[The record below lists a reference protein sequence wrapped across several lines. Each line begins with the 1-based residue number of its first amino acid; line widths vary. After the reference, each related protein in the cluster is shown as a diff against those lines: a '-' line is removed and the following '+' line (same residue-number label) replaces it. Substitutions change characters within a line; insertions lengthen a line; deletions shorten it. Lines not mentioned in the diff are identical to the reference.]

1 MFNNLSITG
10 KLLLAFGSMVA
21 IIVGLVSMV
30 YMTLDRVALSANED
44 TESRLVMVA
53 VRTLEGDMADLET
66 GQRGFLITGDE
77 KFLEPYTQA
86 RLSVSQNIDRIREL
100 TQKNRRQQ
108 DRLQE
113 IRDLMQQWVTQHLE
127 PLIGQRREVNAGRGE
142 LAQLIAV
149 EQSARGKATADRIRT
164 MLTKLADDEEVLLNE
179 RTTRTA
185 GMAQDLYNVLTFGGL
200 LSVALAGLLSFLLT
214 RSIVQPLTEAVQVTA
229 QVTAGDLTANI
240 ITRGRDETGRMM
252 SSMREM
258 IQRLSGVISEVR
270 GAAGSLS
277 SASLQV
283 ASAAQGLSQGTSS
296 QAASVEETTASLE
309 QLNVSIRQNSENS
322 REMEQTALKGARDA
336 EESGRA
342 VKETVEAMNAIAE
355 RISIVEEIAYQTNLL
370 ALNAAV
376 EAARAGE
383 HGRGFSVVATEVRKL
398 AERSQ
403 KAAKEIGGLASSS
416 VKVAERSGQ
425 LLSELVPAIRRTSQL
440 VQQVTNA
447 SREQAVG
454 VSQMTRAMTQVDQVT
469 QRNASAAEELS
480 STAEEMATQ
489 AESLLQ
495 MMTFFRLVEGFG
507 FHAPSATA
515 RPMPVRLPA
524 SAARGLQVAAQ
535 GVLAASTPAPRN
547 GNGHANG
554 HGNGHANGHLGGAA
568 ETPAHQDFQ
577 RF

>member
-1 MFNNLSITG
+1 MFNNLSITA
-10 KLLLAFGSMVA
+10 KLTLAFSAMVA
-21 IIVGLVSMV
+21 IILALVVVV
-30 YMTLDRVALSANED
+30 YTTIVKVSVTAEGD
-44 TESRLVMVA
+44 TESHKVLIA

-66 GQRGFLITGDE
+66 GQRGFLITGDD
-77 KFLEPYTQA
+77 KFLEPYNMA
-86 RLSVSQNIDRIREL
+86 RLSVSQSLDTIRQL
-100 TQKNRRQQ
+100 TQSDHRQQ
-108 DRLQE
+108 ERQQE
-113 IRDLMQQWVTQHLE
+113 IRDLLQQWISQHLE
-127 PLIGQRREVNAGRGE
+127 PLIAQRREVSAGRGDM
-142 LAQLIAV
+142 AQLIAV
-149 EQSARGKATADRIRT
+149 EQSARGKQTADRIR
-164 MLTKLADDEEVLLNE
+164 MQLTKLGEDETALLQE

-185 GMAQDLYNVLTFGGL
+185 GMVVDLYDMIIMGGALGVVLAAL
-200 LSVALAGLLSFLLT
+200 LSYFLT
-214 RSIVQPLTEAVQVTA
+214 RSIVHPLTEAVRVTA

-240 ITRGRDETGRMM
+240 VARGTDETGRMM
-252 SSMREM
+252 GSMREM

-322 REMEQTALKGARDA
+322 REMEQTAVKGARDA

-403 KAAKEIGGLASSS
+403 KAAKEIGGLATSS

-425 LLSELVPAIRRTSQL
+425 LLTELVPAIRRTSEL
-440 VQQVTNA
+440 VQQVANA
-447 SREQAVG
+447 SREQSIG
-454 VSQMTRAMTQVDQVT
+454 VSQMNRAMTQVDQVT

-495 MMTFFRLVEGFG
+495 MMTFFRLMEGFSYN
-507 FHAPSATA
+507 APAMP
-515 RPMPVRLPA
+515 RPQAPRPQMSPV
-524 SAARGLQVAAQ
+524 RGLQAAAQ
-535 GVLAASTPAPRN
+535 GPLATSTNGALSRLQNGAEAPAP
-547 GNGHANG
+547 H
-554 HGNGHANGHLGGAA
+554 
-568 ETPAHQDFQ
+568 DFQ

>member
-1 MFNNLSITG
+1 MFNNLSITA
-10 KLLLAFGSMVA
+10 KLTLAFSAMVA
-21 IIVGLVSMV
+21 IIIALVVVV
-30 YMTLDRVALSANED
+30 YTTILKVSVTAEGD
-44 TESRLVMVA
+44 TESHKVLIA

-66 GQRGFLITGDE
+66 GQRGFLITGDD
-77 KFLEPYTQA
+77 KFLEPYNLA
-86 RLSVSQNIDRIREL
+86 RLGVSQSLDNIRQL
-100 TQKNRRQQ
+100 TQSDHRQQ
-108 DRLQE
+108 ERQQE
-113 IRDLMQQWVTQHLE
+113 IRDLLQQWISQHLE
-127 PLIGQRREVNAGRGE
+127 PLIAQRREINAGRGE
-142 LAQLIAV
+142 LAQLVAV
-149 EQSARGKATADRIRT
+149 EQSARGKQTVDRIR
-164 MLTKLADDEEVLLNE
+164 MLLSKLGDDETALLQE

-185 GMAQDLYNVLTFGGL
+185 GMVVDLYNMIIMGGVLGVVLAAL
-200 LSVALAGLLSFLLT
+200 LSYFLT
-214 RSIVQPLTEAVQVTA
+214 RSIVQPLTEAVQVTS

-240 ITRGRDETGRMM
+240 VARGTDETGRMM
-252 SSMREM
+252 GSMREM

-355 RISIVEEIAYQTNLL
+355 RIDIVEEIAYQTNLL

-403 KAAKEIGGLASSS
+403 KAAKEIGSLATSS

-425 LLSELVPAIRRTSQL
+425 LLSELVPAIRRTSEL
-440 VQQVTNA
+440 VQQVANA
-447 SREQAVG
+447 SREQSIG
-454 VSQMTRAMTQVDQVT
+454 VSQMNRAMTQVDQVT

-495 MMTFFRLVEGFG
+495 MMNFFRLVEGMNFNASSTQ
-507 FHAPSATA
+507 H
-515 RPMPVRLPA
+515 RPMATRLPA
-524 SAARGLQVAAQ
+524 SPVRGLQAAAQ
-535 GVLAASTPAPRN
+535 GPLATSTNGALSRLQNGAEAPAP
-547 GNGHANG
+547 H
-554 HGNGHANGHLGGAA
+554 
-568 ETPAHQDFQ
+568 DFQ

>member
-1 MFNNLSITG
+1 MFNNLSITA
-10 KLLLAFGSMVA
+10 KLTLAFSAMVA
-21 IIVGLVSMV
+21 IIIALVVVV
-30 YMTLDRVALSANED
+30 YTTIVKVSVTAEGD
-44 TESRLVMVA
+44 TESHKVLIA

-66 GQRGFLITGDE
+66 GQRGFLITGDD
-77 KFLEPYTQA
+77 KFLEPYNLA
-86 RLSVSQNIDRIREL
+86 RLSLSQSLDSIRQH
-100 TQKNRRQQ
+100 TQSDRRQQ
-108 DRLQE
+108 ERQQE
-113 IRDLMQQWVTQHLE
+113 IRDLLQQWISQHLE
-127 PLIGQRREVNAGRGE
+127 PLIAQRREVTAGRGE

-149 EQSARGKATADRIRT
+149 EQSARGKQTADRIR
-164 MLTKLADDEEVLLNE
+164 MQLTKLADDETALLAE
-179 RTTRTA
+179 RTARTA
-185 GMAQDLYNVLTFGGL
+185 SMVVDLYDMIIMGGALGVVLAAL
-200 LSVALAGLLSFLLT
+200 LSYFLT

-240 ITRGRDETGRMM
+240 TARGTDETGRMM
-252 SSMREM
+252 GSMRDM
-258 IQRLSGVISEVR
+258 IHRLSGVISEVR

-322 REMEQTALKGARDA
+322 REMEQTAVKGARDA

-355 RISIVEEIAYQTNLL
+355 RIDIVEEIAYQTNLL

-403 KAAKEIGGLASSS
+403 KAAKEIGSLATSS

-425 LLSELVPAIRRTSQL
+425 LLSELVPAIRRTSEL
-440 VQQVTNA
+440 VQQVANA
-447 SREQAVG
+447 SREQSIG
-454 VSQMTRAMTQVDQVT
+454 VSQMNRAMTQVDQVT

-495 MMTFFRLVEGFG
+495 MMNFFRLVEGLSFNASS
-507 FHAPSATA
+507 APRAPA
-515 RPMPVRLPA
+515 HRPQMSPV
-524 SAARGLQVAAQ
+524 RGLQAAAQ
-535 GVLAASTPAPRN
+535 GPLATSTNGALSRLQNGAEAPAP
-547 GNGHANG
+547 H
-554 HGNGHANGHLGGAA
+554 
-568 ETPAHQDFQ
+568 DFQ

>member
-1 MFNNLSITG
+1 MFNNLSITA
-10 KLLLAFGSMVA
+10 KLTLAFSAMVA
-21 IIVGLVSMV
+21 IIIALVVVV
-30 YMTLDRVALSANED
+30 YTTIIKVSVTALGD
-44 TESRLVMVA
+44 TESQKVLIA

-66 GQRGFLITGDE
+66 GQRGFLITGDD
-77 KFLEPYTQA
+77 KFLEPYSMA
-86 RLSVSQNIDRIREL
+86 RLSVTQSLDNIRQL
-100 TQKNRRQQ
+100 TQSDHRQQ
-108 DRLQE
+108 ERQQE
-113 IRDLMQQWVTQHLE
+113 IRDLLQQWITQHLE
-127 PLIGQRREVNAGRGE
+127 PLIAQRREVTAGRGE

-149 EQSARGKATADRIRT
+149 EQSARGKQTADRIR
-164 MLTKLADDEEVLLNE
+164 MQLTKLADDETALLGE
-179 RTTRTA
+179 RSARTA
-185 GMAQDLYNVLTFGGL
+185 GMVEDLYNTIITGGVLGVVLAAL
-200 LSVALAGLLSFLLT
+200 LSYFLT
-214 RSIVQPLTEAVQVTA
+214 RSIVQPLAEAVQVTA

-240 ITRGRDETGRMM
+240 TARGTDETGRMM
-252 SSMREM
+252 GSMRDM

-403 KAAKEIGGLASSS
+403 KAAKEIGGLATSS

-425 LLSELVPAIRRTSQL
+425 LLSELVPAIRRTSEL

-447 SREQAVG
+447 SREQSVG
-454 VSQMTRAMTQVDQVT
+454 VSQMNRAMTQVDQVT

-495 MMTFFRLVEGFG
+495 MMTFFRLTEGLSFNH
-507 FHAPSATA
+507 HAAPRAPA
-515 RPMPVRLPA
+515 PRLPA
-524 SAARGLQVAAQ
+524 SPARGLQAAAQ
-535 GVLAASTPAPRN
+535 GALGASTPTALSRLQNGAEAPAP
-547 GNGHANG
+547 H
-554 HGNGHANGHLGGAA
+554 
-568 ETPAHQDFQ
+568 DFQ

>member
-1 MFNNLSITG
+1 MFNNLSITA
-10 KLLLAFGSMVA
+10 KLTLAFSAMVA
-21 IIVGLVSMV
+21 IIIGLVVVV
-30 YMTLDRVALSANED
+30 YTTILKVAASAEGD
-44 TESRLVMVA
+44 TESHKVMIA
-53 VRTLEGDMADLET
+53 VRTLEGDLADLET
-66 GQRGFLITGDE
+66 GQRGFIITGDD
-77 KFLEPYTQA
+77 KFLEPYNLA
-86 RLSVSQNIDRIREL
+86 RLSVSQNLDSIRQL
-100 TQKNRRQQ
+100 TQSDHRQQ
-108 DRLQE
+108 ERQQE
-113 IRDLMQQWVTQHLE
+113 VRDLMQQWVSQHLE
-127 PLIGQRREVNAGRGE
+127 PLINQRREVSAGRGDM
-142 LAQLIAV
+142 AQLIAV
-149 EQSARGKATADRIRT
+149 EQSARGKQTADRIR
-164 MLTKLADDEEVLLNE
+164 MLLTKLGDDEAALLQE
-179 RTTRTA
+179 RTARTA
-185 GMAQDLYNVLTFGGL
+185 VMAENLYDLIIMGGVLGVVLAAL
-200 LSVALAGLLSFLLT
+200 LSYFLT

-229 QVTAGDLTANI
+229 QVTAGDLTANV
-240 ITRGRDETGRMM
+240 TARGTDETGRMM
-252 SSMREM
+252 GSMRDM
-258 IQRLSGVISEVR
+258 IHRLSGVISEVR

-322 REMEQTALKGARDA
+322 REMEQTAIKGARDA

-403 KAAKEIGGLASSS
+403 KAAKEIGGLATSS

-425 LLSELVPAIRRTSQL
+425 LLTELVPAIRRTAEL
-440 VQQVTNA
+440 VQQVANA
-447 SREQAVG
+447 SREQSIG
-454 VSQMTRAMTQVDQVT
+454 VSQMNRAMTQVDQVT

-495 MMTFFRLVEGFG
+495 MMNFFRLVEGFSFNG
-507 FHAPSATA
+507 PAAPRAPA
-515 RPMPVRLPA
+515 HRLPV
-524 SAARGLQVAAQ
+524 SPVRGLQAAAQ
-535 GVLAASTPAPRN
+535 GPLAASTPNGALSRLQNGAEAPAP
-547 GNGHANG
+547 H
-554 HGNGHANGHLGGAA
+554 
-568 ETPAHQDFQ
+568 DFQ

>member
-1 MFNNLSITG
+1 MFNNLSITA
-10 KLLLAFGSMVA
+10 KLTLAFSAMVA
-21 IIVGLVSMV
+21 IIIALVVTV
-30 YMTLDRVALSANED
+30 YTTIVKVSVTAEGD
-44 TESRLVMVA
+44 TESHKVLIA
-53 VRTLEGDMADLET
+53 VRGLEGDMADLET
-66 GQRGFLITGDE
+66 GQRGFIITGDD
-77 KFLEPYTQA
+77 KFLEPFNLG
-86 RLSVSQNIDRIREL
+86 RLSMSQNLDSIRQF
-100 TQKNRRQQ
+100 TQSDRRQQ
-108 DRLQE
+108 ERQQE
-113 IRDLMQQWVTQHLE
+113 IRDLLQQWISQHLE
-127 PLIGQRREVNAGRGE
+127 PLIAQRREVAAGRGD
-142 LAQLIAV
+142 LAQVIAV
-149 EQSARGKATADRIRT
+149 EQSARGKQTADRIR
-164 MLTKLADDEEVLLNE
+164 MLLTKLADDETTLLNE
-179 RTTRTA
+179 RTARTA
-185 GMAQDLYNVLTFGGL
+185 AMVVDLYNLIIMGGVLG
-200 LSVALAGLLSFLLT
+200 VVLAGLLSYFLT
-214 RSIVQPLTEAVQVTA
+214 RSIVQPLTEAVQVTS
-229 QVTAGDLTANI
+229 QVTSGDLTANI
-240 ITRGRDETGRMM
+240 TSRGTDETGRMM

-322 REMEQTALKGARDA
+322 REMEQTAVKGARDA

-342 VKETVEAMNAIAE
+342 VKETVAAMNAIAE

-403 KAAKEIGGLASSS
+403 KAAKEIGGLATSS

-425 LLSELVPAIRRTSQL
+425 LLTELVPAIRRTSEL
-440 VQQVTNA
+440 VQQVANA
-447 SREQAVG
+447 SREQSVG
-454 VSQMTRAMTQVDQVT
+454 VSQMNRAMTQVDQVT

-495 MMTFFRLVEGFG
+495 MMNFFRLVEGFSFNG
-507 FHAPSATA
+507 PTAQRAPVHHRAPAS
-515 RPMPVRLPA
+515 PVRGLQAAAQGTLPA
-524 SAARGLQVAAQ
+524 SPNGALSRLQNGAEP
-535 GVLAASTPAPRN
+535 PAP
-547 GNGHANG
+547 H
-554 HGNGHANGHLGGAA
+554 
-568 ETPAHQDFQ
+568 DFQ

>member
-1 MFNNLSITG
+1 MFNNLSITA
-10 KLLLAFGSMVA
+10 KLVFAFSAMVA
-21 IIVGLVSMV
+21 IIIGIVGMTYSTLV
-30 YMTLDRVALSANED
+30 RVAASATGD
-44 TESRLVMVA
+44 TESQHMMIA
-53 VRTLEGDMADLET
+53 VRTLEGDMADLAM
-66 GQRGFLITGDE
+66 GQRGFLITGDD
-77 KFLEPYTQA
+77 KFLEPYNQA
-86 RLSVSQNIDRIREL
+86 RLSVSQNLDRIREL
-100 TQKNRRQQ
+100 TQRDRRQQ
-108 DRLQE
+108 DRQQE
-113 IRDLMQQWVTQHLE
+113 IRELMQQWVTQHLE
-127 PLIGQRREVNAGRGE
+127 PLIAQRRDVSAGRGE
-142 LAQLIAV
+142 MAQVISV
-149 EQSARGKATADRIRT
+149 EQAARGKETSDRVR
-164 MLTKLADDEEVLLNE
+164 MLLSKLADDEEVLLKE

-185 GMAQDLYNVLTFGGL
+185 DMAQDLYDVIIMGGVLG
-200 LSVALAGLLSFLLT
+200 VALAGLLSFLLT
-214 RSIVQPLTEAVQVTA
+214 RSIVQPLTEAVKVTT

-240 ITRGRDETGRMM
+240 TARGTDETGRMM
-252 SSMREM
+252 SGMRDM

-403 KAAKEIGGLASSS
+403 KAAKEIGGLATSS

-425 LLSELVPAIRRTSQL
+425 LLSDLVPAIRRTSEL

-447 SREQAVG
+447 SREQSIG
-454 VSQMTRAMTQVDQVT
+454 VSQMNRAMTQVDQVT

-507 FHAPSATA
+507 FNVPSNPT
-515 RPMPVRLPA
+515 RPMAHRMPA
-524 SAARGLQVAAQ
+524 SPARGLQAAAQ
-535 GVLAASTPAPRN
+535 GTFGASSPQVSALSRLQN
-547 GNGHANG
+547 G
-554 HGNGHANGHLGGAA
+554 A
-568 ETPAHQDFQ
+568 ESPAHQDFQ

>member
-1 MFNNLSITG
+1 MFNNLSITA
-10 KLLLAFGSMVA
+10 KLTLAFSAMVA
-21 IIVGLVSMV
+21 IIIALVVTV
-30 YMTLDRVALSANED
+30 YTTILKVAATAEGD
-44 TESRLVMVA
+44 TESHKVLIA

-66 GQRGFLITGDE
+66 GQRGFIITGDD
-77 KFLEPYTQA
+77 KFLEPYNLA
-86 RLSVSQNIDRIREL
+86 RLSVSQSLDNIRQF
-100 TQKNRRQQ
+100 TQSDHRQQ
-108 DRLQE
+108 ERQQE
-113 IRDLMQQWVTQHLE
+113 IRDLLQQWITQHLE
-127 PLIGQRREVNAGRGE
+127 PLIAQRREVNAGRGE
-142 LAQLIAV
+142 LAQLVAV
-149 EQSARGKATADRIRT
+149 EQSARGKQTADRIR
-164 MLTKLADDEEVLLNE
+164 MLLTKLGDDETSLLAE
-179 RTTRTA
+179 RTARTA
-185 GMAQDLYNVLTFGGL
+185 GMVTDMYNMIIMGGVLG
-200 LSVALAGLLSFLLT
+200 VVLAAVLSFFLT
-214 RSIVQPLTEAVQVTA
+214 RSIVQPLTEAVQVTS

-240 ITRGRDETGRMM
+240 VSRGTDETGRMM

-322 REMEQTALKGARDA
+322 REMEQTAVKGARDA

-403 KAAKEIGGLASSS
+403 KAAKEIGGLATSS

-425 LLSELVPAIRRTSQL
+425 LLTELVPAIRRTSEL
-440 VQQVTNA
+440 VQQVANA
-447 SREQAVG
+447 SREQSVG
-454 VSQMTRAMTQVDQVT
+454 VSQMNRAMTQVDQVT

-495 MMTFFRLVEGFG
+495 MMTFFRLMEGFS
-507 FHAPSATA
+507 FNTHAAPRAPSHHRA
-515 RPMPVRLPA
+515 PA
-524 SAARGLQVAAQ
+524 SPARGLHAAAQ
-535 GVLAASTPAPRN
+535 GTLPGPANGALSRLQNGAEPPAP
-547 GNGHANG
+547 H
-554 HGNGHANGHLGGAA
+554 
-568 ETPAHQDFQ
+568 DFQ

>member
-1 MFNNLSITG
+1 MFNNLSITA
-10 KLLLAFGSMVA
+10 KLTLAFSAMVA
-21 IIVGLVSMV
+21 IIIALVVVV
-30 YMTLDRVALSANED
+30 YTTILKVSVTAEGD
-44 TESRLVMVA
+44 TESHKVLIA

-66 GQRGFLITGDE
+66 GQRGFLITGDD
-77 KFLEPYTQA
+77 KFLEPYNMA
-86 RLSVSQNIDRIREL
+86 RMSVSQSLDSIRQL
-100 TQKNRRQQ
+100 TQSDHRQQ
-108 DRLQE
+108 ERQQE
-113 IRDLMQQWVTQHLE
+113 IRDLLQQWISQHLE
-127 PLIGQRREVNAGRGE
+127 PLIAQRREVNAGRGE
-142 LAQLIAV
+142 LAQLVAV
-149 EQSARGKATADRIRT
+149 EQSARGKQTADRIR
-164 MLTKLADDEEVLLNE
+164 MLLTKLGDDETALLAE

-185 GMAQDLYNVLTFGGL
+185 GMVVDLYDMIIMGGVLG
-200 LSVALAGLLSFLLT
+200 VVLAALLSFFLT
-214 RSIVQPLTEAVQVTA
+214 RSIVQPLTEAVQVTS

-240 ITRGRDETGRMM
+240 TTRGTDETGRMM
-252 SSMREM
+252 GSMRDM
-258 IQRLSGVISEVR
+258 IHRLSGVISEVR

-355 RISIVEEIAYQTNLL
+355 RIDIVEEIAYQTNLL

-403 KAAKEIGGLASSS
+403 KAAKEIGSLATSS

-425 LLSELVPAIRRTSQL
+425 LLSELVPAIRRTSEL
-440 VQQVTNA
+440 VQQVANA
-447 SREQAVG
+447 SREQSIG
-454 VSQMTRAMTQVDQVT
+454 VSQMNRAMTQVDQVT

-495 MMTFFRLVEGFG
+495 MMNFFRLVEGMSFNASSTQ
-507 FHAPSATA
+507 H
-515 RPMPVRLPA
+515 RPMAPRLPA
-524 SAARGLQVAAQ
+524 SPVRGLHAAAQ
-535 GVLAASTPAPRN
+535 GPLATSTNGALSRLQNGAEAPAP
-547 GNGHANG
+547 H
-554 HGNGHANGHLGGAA
+554 
-568 ETPAHQDFQ
+568 DFQ

>member
-1 MFNNLSITG
+1 MFNNLSITA
-10 KLLLAFGSMVA
+10 KLTLAFGAMVA
-21 IIVGLVSMV
+21 IIIGVVSVV
-30 YMTLDRVALSANED
+30 YTTLDKVAKSAEGD
-44 TESRLVMVA
+44 TESHQVMIA

-66 GQRGFLITGDE
+66 GQRGFIITGDD
-77 KFLEPYTQA
+77 KFLEPYNLS
-86 RLSVSQNIDRIREL
+86 RLSVSQNLDRIREL
-100 TQKNRRQQ
+100 TQRDHREQERQ
-108 DRLQE
+108 QE
-113 IRDLMQQWVTQHLE
+113 IRDLLQQWITQHLE
-127 PLIGQRREVNAGRGE
+127 PLIAQRREVNAGRAE

-149 EQSARGKATADRIRT
+149 EQAARGKQTADRIR
-164 MLTKLADDEEVLLNE
+164 MLLSKLADDEQALLKE
-179 RTTRTA
+179 RTARTGA
-185 GMAQDLYNVLTFGGL
+185 MAQDLYDVIISGGVLG
-200 LSVALAGLLSFLLT
+200 VALAGLLSFFLT

-240 ITRGRDETGRMM
+240 TARGTDETGRMM
-252 SSMREM
+252 SSMRDM

-403 KAAKEIGGLASSS
+403 KAAKEIGGLATSS

-425 LLSELVPAIRRTSQL
+425 LLSELVPAIRRTSEL

-447 SREQAVG
+447 SREQSIG
-454 VSQMTRAMTQVDQVT
+454 VSQMNRAMTQVDQVT

-495 MMTFFRLVEGFG
+495 MMTFFRLMEGFS
-507 FHAPSATA
+507 FNHPAAPRAPA
-515 RPMPVRLPA
+515 PRLPA
-524 SAARGLQVAAQ
+524 SPARGLHAAAQ
-535 GVLAASTPAPRN
+535 GPLGASSPTALSRLQNGAEAPAP
-547 GNGHANG
+547 H
-554 HGNGHANGHLGGAA
+554 
-568 ETPAHQDFQ
+568 DFQ

>member
-1 MFNNLSITG
+1 MFNNLSITA
-10 KLLLAFGSMVA
+10 KLTLAFSAMVA
-21 IIVGLVSMV
+21 IILALVVVV
-30 YMTLDRVALSANED
+30 YSTIVKVSVTAEGD
-44 TESRLVMVA
+44 TESHKVLIA

-66 GQRGFLITGDE
+66 GQRGFLITGDD
-77 KFLEPYTQA
+77 KFLEPYNLA
-86 RLSVSQNIDRIREL
+86 RLSVSQSLDSIRQL
-100 TQKNRRQQ
+100 TQSDHRQQ
-108 DRLQE
+108 ERQQE
-113 IRDLMQQWVTQHLE
+113 IRDLLQQWISQHLE
-127 PLIGQRREVNAGRGE
+127 PLIAQRREVNAGRGE
-142 LAQLIAV
+142 LAQLVAV
-149 EQSARGKATADRIRT
+149 EQSARGKQTADRIR
-164 MLTKLADDEEVLLNE
+164 MQLTKLGEDETALLQE
-179 RTTRTA
+179 RTARTA
-185 GMAQDLYNVLTFGGL
+185 GMVVDLYNMIIMGGALGVVLAAL
-200 LSVALAGLLSFLLT
+200 LSYFLT

-240 ITRGRDETGRMM
+240 VTRGTDETGRMM
-252 SSMREM
+252 GSMREM

-322 REMEQTALKGARDA
+322 REMEQTAVKGARDA

-403 KAAKEIGGLASSS
+403 KAAKEIGGLATSS

-425 LLSELVPAIRRTSQL
+425 LLTELVPAIRRTSEL
-440 VQQVTNA
+440 VQQVANA
-447 SREQAVG
+447 SREQSIG
-454 VSQMTRAMTQVDQVT
+454 VSQMNRAMTQVDQVT

-495 MMTFFRLVEGFG
+495 MMTFFRLMEGFSYN
-507 FHAPSATA
+507 APSVPRA
-515 RPMPVRLPA
+515 PA
-524 SAARGLQVAAQ
+524 PRQQLSPARGLQQAAQ
-535 GVLAASTPAPRN
+535 GSLATPTNGALARLQNGAEAPAP
-547 GNGHANG
+547 H
-554 HGNGHANGHLGGAA
+554 
-568 ETPAHQDFQ
+568 DFQ

>member
-1 MFNNLSITG
+1 MFNNLSITA
-10 KLLLAFGSMVA
+10 KLTLAFSAMVA
-21 IIVGLVSMV
+21 IIIALVVVV
-30 YMTLDRVALSANED
+30 YTTILKVSVTAEGD
-44 TESRLVMVA
+44 TESHKVLIA
-53 VRTLEGDMADLET
+53 VRTLEGDLADLET
-66 GQRGFLITGDE
+66 GQRGFLITGDD
-77 KFLEPYTQA
+77 KFLEPYNLA
-86 RLSVSQNIDRIREL
+86 RLSLSQSLDHIRQL
-100 TQKNRRQQ
+100 TQSDRRQQ
-108 DRLQE
+108 ERQQE
-113 IRDLMQQWVTQHLE
+113 IRDLLQQWISQHLE
-127 PLIGQRREVNAGRGE
+127 PLIAQRREVAAGRGD

-149 EQSARGKATADRIRT
+149 EQSARGKQTADRIR
-164 MLTKLADDEEVLLNE
+164 MQLTKLADDETALLQE

-185 GMAQDLYNVLTFGGL
+185 GMVVDLYNLIIMGGVLG
-200 LSVALAGLLSFLLT
+200 VVLAALLSFFLT
-214 RSIVQPLTEAVQVTA
+214 RSIVQPLTEAVQVTS

-240 ITRGRDETGRMM
+240 VARGTDETGRMM
-252 SSMREM
+252 GSMREM

-322 REMEQTALKGARDA
+322 REMEQTAVKGARDA

-342 VKETVEAMNAIAE
+342 VKETVQAMNAIAE

-403 KAAKEIGGLASSS
+403 KAAKEIGGLATSS

-425 LLSELVPAIRRTSQL
+425 LLTELVPAIRRTSEL
-440 VQQVTNA
+440 VQQVANA
-447 SREQAVG
+447 SREQSIG
-454 VSQMTRAMTQVDQVT
+454 VSQMNRAMTQVDQVT

-495 MMTFFRLVEGFG
+495 MMTFFRLMEGFSYN
-507 FHAPSATA
+507 APSLPRAPA
-515 RPMPVRLPA
+515 HRPQVSPV
-524 SAARGLQVAAQ
+524 RGLQAAAQ
-535 GVLAASTPAPRN
+535 GALATPTNGALSRLQNGAEAPAP
-547 GNGHANG
+547 H
-554 HGNGHANGHLGGAA
+554 
-568 ETPAHQDFQ
+568 DFQ

>member
-1 MFNNLSITG
+1 MFNNMSITA
-10 KLLLAFGSMVA
+10 KLTLAFGAMVA
-21 IIVGLVSMV
+21 IIIGVVTVV
-30 YMTLDRVALSANED
+30 YTTLDRTAKIAEGD
-44 TESRLVMVA
+44 TESQRVLIA
-53 VRTLEGDMADLET
+53 LRTLEGDMADLET
-66 GQRGFLITGDE
+66 GQRGFIITGDD
-77 KFLEPYTQA
+77 KFLEPYTLA
-86 RLSVSQNIDRIREL
+86 RLSVSQNLDSLRQL
-100 TQKNRRQQ
+100 TQSDHRQQ
-108 DRLQE
+108 DRQQE
-113 IRDLMQQWVTQHLE
+113 IRDLLQQWINQHLE
-127 PLIGQRREVNAGRGE
+127 PLIAQRREVNAGRGE
-142 LAQLIAV
+142 LAQLVAV
-149 EQSARGKATADRIRT
+149 EQSARGKQTADRIR
-164 MLTKLADDEEVLLNE
+164 MLLTKLADDETVLLQE
-179 RTTRTA
+179 RNARTGA
-185 GMAQDLYNVLTFGGL
+185 MVKDLYDVIITGGVMGVLI
-200 LSVALAGLLSFLLT
+200 AGLLAFFLT

-240 ITRGRDETGRMM
+240 SARGTDETGRMM
-252 SSMREM
+252 GSMRDM

-355 RISIVEEIAYQTNLL
+355 RIDIVEEIAYQTNLL

-403 KAAKEIGGLASSS
+403 KAAKEIGSLATSS

-425 LLSELVPAIRRTSQL
+425 LLSELVPAIRRTSEL

-447 SREQAVG
+447 SREQSVG
-454 VSQMTRAMTQVDQVT
+454 VSQMNRAMTQVDQVT

-495 MMTFFRLVEGFG
+495 MMTFFRLTEGFS
-507 FHAPSATA
+507 FNASSAQHRPTAP
-515 RPMPVRLPA
+515 RLPA
-524 SAARGLQVAAQ
+524 SPLRGLQQAAQ
-535 GVLAASTPAPRN
+535 GPLPASTHGALSRLQNGAEAPAP
-547 GNGHANG
+547 H
-554 HGNGHANGHLGGAA
+554 
-568 ETPAHQDFQ
+568 DFQ

>member
-1 MFNNLSITG
+1 MFNNLSITA
-10 KLLLAFGSMVA
+10 KLTLAFSAMVA
-21 IIVGLVSMV
+21 IILALVVVV
-30 YMTLDRVALSANED
+30 YTTILKVSVTAEGD
-44 TESRLVMVA
+44 TESQKVLLA

-66 GQRGFLITGDE
+66 GQRGFLITGDD
-77 KFLEPYTQA
+77 KFLEPYNMA
-86 RLSVSQNIDRIREL
+86 RLSLSQSLDNIRQL
-100 TQKNRRQQ
+100 TQSDRRQQ
-108 DRLQE
+108 ERQQE
-113 IRDLMQQWVTQHLE
+113 IRDLFQQWIGQHLE
-127 PLIGQRREVNAGRGE
+127 PLIAQRREVSAGRGD

-149 EQSARGKATADRIRT
+149 EQSARGKQTADRIR
-164 MLTKLADDEEVLLNE
+164 MQLTKLADDETALLGE
-179 RTTRTA
+179 RTKRTA
-185 GMAQDLYNVLTFGGL
+185 AMVVDLYNLIIMGGALGVVL
-200 LSVALAGLLSFLLT
+200 AAALSFFLT
-214 RSIVQPLTEAVQVTA
+214 RSIVQPLTEAVQVTS

-240 ITRGRDETGRMM
+240 VARGTDETGRMM
-252 SSMREM
+252 GSMREM

-322 REMEQTALKGARDA
+322 REMEQTAVKGARDA

-403 KAAKEIGGLASSS
+403 KAAKEIGGLATSS

-425 LLSELVPAIRRTSQL
+425 LLTELVPAIRRTSEL
-440 VQQVTNA
+440 VQQVANA
-447 SREQAVG
+447 SREQSIG
-454 VSQMTRAMTQVDQVT
+454 VSQMNRAMTQVDQVT

-495 MMTFFRLVEGFG
+495 MMTFFRLMEGFSYN
-507 FHAPSATA
+507 APSMP
-515 RPMPVRLPA
+515 RPQAPRQPMSP
-524 SAARGLQVAAQ
+524 ARGLQAAAQ
-535 GVLAASTPAPRN
+535 GPLATSTNGALARLQNGAEAPAP
-547 GNGHANG
+547 H
-554 HGNGHANGHLGGAA
+554 
-568 ETPAHQDFQ
+568 DFQ

>member
-1 MFNNLSITG
+1 
-10 KLLLAFGSMVA
+10 MVA
-21 IIVGLVSMV
+21 IIIGIVTVV
-30 YMTLDRVALSANED
+30 YSTLDKVATSAVGD
-44 TESRLVMVA
+44 TESQQMMIA

-66 GQRGFLITGDE
+66 GQRGFLITGDD
-77 KFLEPYTQA
+77 KFLEPYNQA

-100 TQKNRRQQ
+100 TQRDRRQQ
-108 DRLQE
+108 DRQQE
-113 IRDLMQQWVTQHLE
+113 IRDLMQQWITQHLE
-127 PLIGQRREVNAGRGE
+127 PLIAQRRDVNAGRGE

-149 EQSARGKATADRIRT
+149 EQAARGKQTADRIRM
-164 MLTKLADDEEVLLNE
+164 MLTKLADDEAALLLE
-179 RTTRTA
+179 RTTRTSA
-185 GMAQDLYNVLTFGGL
+185 MAQDLYNVIITGGI
-200 LSVALAGLLSFLLT
+200 VGVVLAGLLSFLLT
-214 RSIVQPLTEAVQVTA
+214 RSIVQPLTEAVKVTT

-240 ITRGRDETGRMM
+240 TARGTDETGRMM
-252 SSMREM
+252 GSMRDM

-322 REMEQTALKGARDA
+322 REMEQTAVKGARDA

-403 KAAKEIGGLASSS
+403 KAAKEIGGLATSS

-425 LLSELVPAIRRTSQL
+425 LLSELVPAIRRTSEL

-447 SREQAVG
+447 SREQSIG
-454 VSQMTRAMTQVDQVT
+454 VSQMNRAMTQVDQVT

-507 FHAPSATA
+507 FNASSAPS
-515 RPMPVRLPA
+515 RPMASRLPA
-524 SAARGLQVAAQ
+524 SPARGLQAAAQ
-535 GVLAASTPAPRN
+535 GPLASATALSRLQNGAEAP
-547 GNGHANG
+547 
-554 HGNGHANGHLGGAA
+554 
-568 ETPAHQDFQ
+568 TQQDFQ

>member
-1 MFNNLSITG
+1 MFKNLSISG

-21 IIVGLVSMV
+21 IIVALVAMV
-30 YMTLDRVALSANED
+30 YMTLDRAAVSSNYD
-44 TESRLVMVA
+44 TESRLVLIA

-77 KFLEPYTQA
+77 KFLDPYTQA
-86 RLSVSQNIDRIREL
+86 RLSISQNIDRIREL
-100 TQKNRRQQ
+100 TQGNRREQ

-127 PLIGQRREVNAGRGE
+127 PLIAQRREVNAGRGD

-149 EQSARGKATADRIRT
+149 EQSARGKQTADRIRT
-164 MLTKLADDEEVLLNE
+164 MLTKLADDEEALLQERIAQTAVLG
-179 RTTRTA
+179 R
-185 GMAQDLYNVLTFGGL
+185 DLYNALTFGGL
-200 LSVALAGLLSFLLT
+200 LSVALAGLLSYFLT
-214 RSIVQPLTEAVQVTA
+214 RSIVQPLNEAVQVTA
-229 QVTAGDLTANI
+229 QVTSGDLTANI
-240 ITRGRDETGRMM
+240 TAQGRDETGRMM
-252 SSMREM
+252 GSMREM

-322 REMEQTALKGARDA
+322 REMEQTAVKGARDA

-425 LLSELVPAIRRTSQL
+425 LLGELVPAIRRTSEL

-454 VSQMTRAMTQVDQVT
+454 VSQMTRAMTQVDHVT

-507 FHAPSATA
+507 FNAPTAPA
-515 RPMPVRLPA
+515 RPTAPRLPA
-524 SAARGLQVAAQ
+524 SPGRGLQMSAQ
-535 GVLAASTPAPRN
+535 GALAAASPLSVSRHL
-547 GNGHANG
+547 NGHA
-554 HGNGHANGHLGGAA
+554 NGHANGHLNGAA
-568 ETPAHQDFQ
+568 ESPAHPDFQ